1 MDNYRFRRILPGAT
15 MYRHVYMIIYR
26 QYWTFVYGSTI
37 VYYNMCAFN
46 DKQCSLFLSV
56 VLLWEK
62 QIAAANLCK
71 DLCVSLWFGHGSGV
85 AQCRID
91 RNYVI

>member
-37 VYYNMCAFN
+37 VYYNMCAFTHPMTN
-46 DKQCSLFLSV
+46 N
-56 VLLWEK
+56 VLYFFRWCCFGKNKLLL
-62 QIAAANLCK
+62 QTCARI
-71 DLCVSLWFGHGSGV
+71 CVSLCGSAMAV
-85 AQCRID
+85 EWRSAE
-91 RNYVI
+91 